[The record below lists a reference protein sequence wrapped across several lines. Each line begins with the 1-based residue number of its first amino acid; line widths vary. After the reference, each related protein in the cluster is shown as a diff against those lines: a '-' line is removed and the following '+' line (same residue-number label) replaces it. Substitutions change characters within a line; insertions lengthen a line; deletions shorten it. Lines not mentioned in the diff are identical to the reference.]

1 MFRCVTP
8 RGNLDRDLLR
18 ERLLLDLYG
27 MGSNTGLRRMS
38 SGQTGHTYRDLLYV
52 RHRYITKDCLRQAIA
67 EVVNQIFAI
76 RSPEIWGEGTTACAS
91 DSKKFGAWDQ
101 NLMTQWHAR
110 YKGPGVMIYWH
121 VERRAACVYSQLKT
135 CSSSEVAAM
144 IEGVL
149 RHCTEMSI
157 DKQYVDSHG
166 QSEVG
171 FAFTACSIFQLL
183 PRLN

>member
-1 MFRCVTP
+1 
-8 RGNLDRDLLR
+8 
-18 ERLLLDLYG
+18 
-27 MGSNTGLRRMS
+27 
-38 SGQTGHTYRDLLYV
+38 V

-110 YKGPGVMIYWH
+110 YQGPGGMIYWH
-121 VERRAACVYSQLKT
+121 VERRAACVYSPLKT

-157 DKQYVDSHG
+157 DKQYP
-166 QSEVG
+166 
-171 FAFTACSIFQLL
+171 QLWRGCL
-183 PRLN
+183 TS